1 MSKAQVSKEE
11 YLKKYLKPKCSG
23 KKSDGQV
30 HYITGEMPDTLD
42 AYEEV
47 TKAQISKRPLLNF
60 DEDDVISPLV
70 EETQVR
76 KRTKGIPSE
85 EDLQNQL
92 EKARKKAEL
101 EAKYQLWNRGIDTI
115 REEEQKLQDAQYEAS
130 KPLARYADDQ
140 DLNSQLKN
148 FIHAEDP
155 MSAYFAEKAIKK
167 RKKEEKKKKKKEKR
181 KKKSKKKHGSEEE
194 SNADEEIDDRPRYKG
209 PTQPPSNRFDI
220 WPGYRWDGVDRSN
233 GFEKKYMEEIARKKV
248 EREEF
253 YKWSVEDM

>member
-1 MSKAQVSKEE
+1 MSKALLSKEE
-11 YLKKYLKPKCSG
+11 YLKKYLRPKGSG

-47 TKAQISKRPLLNF
+47 TKAQMGKRPLIKL
-60 DEDDVISPLV
+60 DEDSMVSSLT

-76 KRTKGIPSE
+76 KRTKGILSE
-85 EDLQNQL
+85 EDIKDQL

-115 REEEQKLQDAQYEAS
+115 KEEEQKLQDAQYEAS

-140 DLNSQLKN
+140 DLNSELKSV
-148 FIHAEDP
+148 IHAEDP
-155 MSAYFAEKAIKK
+155 MSAYFAEKKKKK
-167 RKKEEKKKKKKEKR
+167 REKEKKKKKR
-181 KKKSKKKHGSEEE
+181 NRNGKHGSDEN
-194 SNADEEIDDRPRYKG
+194 SNADEETDDRPRYKG
-209 PTQPPSNRFDI
+209 PTQPPPNRFDI

-233 GFEKKYMEEIARKKV
+233 GFEKKYMEEMARRKV

>member
-1 MSKAQVSKEE
+1 MSKTQLSKEE
-11 YLKKYLKPKCSG
+11 YLKKYLKPKGSS
-23 KKSDGQV
+23 KKTDGQV

-47 TKAQISKRPLLNF
+47 TKAQISKRPLLKFN
-60 DEDDVISPLV
+60 EDGEILPLI

-92 EKARKKAEL
+92 EKARRKAEL

-115 REEEQKLQDAQYEAS
+115 KEEEQKLQDAQYEAS

-140 DLNSQLKN
+140 DLNSKLKDI
-148 FIHAEDP
+148 IHADDP
-155 MSAYFAEKAIKK
+155 MSAYFAEK
-167 RKKEEKKKKKKEKR
+167 EKKKKEKEKKKG
-181 KKKSKKKHGSEEE
+181 KKKSKKGEHGSGDE
-194 SNADEEIDDRPRYKG
+194 SNAEEEIDDRPRYKG

-233 GFEKKYMEEIARKKV
+233 GFEKKYMEEMARRKV